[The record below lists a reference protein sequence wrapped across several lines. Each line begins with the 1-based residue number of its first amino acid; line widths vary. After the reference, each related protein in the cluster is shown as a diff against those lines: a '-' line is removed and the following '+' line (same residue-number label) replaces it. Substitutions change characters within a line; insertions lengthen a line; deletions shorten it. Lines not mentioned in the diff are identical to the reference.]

1 MTDFEKGKLSVKLE
15 LLVELTPKV
24 VNCTE
29 TMRALNMLEN
39 PPQDLKTACYS
50 EGMTLIK
57 IIKLIVNK

>member
-24 VNCTE
+24 ANCIE
-29 TMRALNMLEN
+29 IIRALNTLEN
-39 PPQDLKTACYS
+39 PPQDLKAACYS

>member
-15 LLVELTPKV
+15 LLVELTPRV
-24 VNCTE
+24 ANCIE
-29 TMRALNMLEN
+29 TIRVLNMLEN
-39 PPQDLKTACYS
+39 PPQDLKAACYS